1 MANYCF
7 NWVIIEG
14 NEDALKE
21 IQSKIEEG
29 MKVEEGYLT
38 KVADL
43 LLDENRH
50 EHNEE
55 SLYDVYGTRWW
66 DIDRNEIQ
74 GDDLVL
80 SGSSAWSPPNVLM
93 QKISEKYQVKITIE
107 FEECGNDF
115 GGSET
120 YVNGV
125 MIEEVNMSYR
135 EWMYFQEPDYAL
147 QNLIEDLEDCPDWFE
162 DLDDLEKSLH
172 YMTKEHR
179 EEIREVYLKSLNTI
193 QDEK

>member
-1 MANYCF
+1 MANYCW

-14 NEDALKE
+14 NEDTLKE
-21 IQSKIEEG
+21 IQSKIDKGIKEG
-29 MKVEEGYLT
+29 EGYLT

-50 EHNEE
+50 EHNVE
-55 SLYDVYGTRWW
+55 SLYDAYGTRWW

-74 GDDLVL
+74 GDELIL
-80 SGSSAWSPPNVLM
+80 IGSSAWSPPNILM
-93 QKISEKYQVKITIE
+93 QKISEKYKVKITIE
-107 FEECGNDF
+107 FEEMGCDF

-125 MIEEVNMSYR
+125 MTEEINMSYR
-135 EWMYFQEPDYAL
+135 EWTYFQEPEYAV
-147 QNLIEDLEDCPDWFE
+147 QNLIEDLEYSPDWFE

-172 YMTKEHR
+172 YMTKDDK
-179 EEIREVYLKSLNTI
+179 EEIKEVYLKQLNTI
-193 QDEK
+193 QNGK

>member
-1 MANYCF
+1 MANHCF
-7 NWVIIEG
+7 NWVSIEG
-14 NEDALKE
+14 NEDTLKE
-21 IQSKIEEG
+21 IQNKIEKGMNEG
-29 MKVEEGYLT
+29 EGYLT
-38 KVADL
+38 KIADL

-74 GDDLVL
+74 GDDLIL
-80 SGSSAWSPPNVLM
+80 IGSSAWSPPNILM

-120 YVNGV
+120 YVNGI
-125 MIEEVNMSYR
+125 MTGEINMSYR
-135 EWMYFQEPDYAL
+135 EWLYYQDAEHAV
-147 QNLIEDLEDCPDWFE
+147 QNLIEDVEDSPDWFE
-162 DLDDLEKSLH
+162 DLDDLNENLN

-179 EEIREVYLKSLNTI
+179 EEIKKVYLKSLN
-193 QDEK
+193 

>member
-1 MANYCF
+1 MANYCW

-14 NEDALKE
+14 NEDTLKK
-21 IQSKIEEG
+21 IQSKIDKGIKEG
-29 MKVEEGYLT
+29 EGYLT

-50 EHNEE
+50 EHNVE
-55 SLYDVYGTRWW
+55 SLYDAYGTRWW

-74 GDDLVL
+74 GDDLIL
-80 SGSSAWSPPNVLM
+80 NGSSAWSPPNILM
-93 QKISEKYQVKITIE
+93 QKISDKYQVKVTIE
-107 FEECGNDF
+107 FEEFGNDF

-125 MIEEVNMSYR
+125 MTEEINMSYR
-135 EWMYFQEPDYAL
+135 EWMYFQEPEYAV

-172 YMTKEHR
+172 YMTKEDK
-179 EEIREVYLKSLNTI
+179 EEIKEVYLKQLNTI
-193 QDEK
+193 QNGN